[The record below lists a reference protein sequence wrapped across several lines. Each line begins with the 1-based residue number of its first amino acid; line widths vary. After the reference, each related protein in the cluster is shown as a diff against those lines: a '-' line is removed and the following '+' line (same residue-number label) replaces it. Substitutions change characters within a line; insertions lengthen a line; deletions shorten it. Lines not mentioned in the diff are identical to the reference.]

1 MHYRPDAR
9 NVRVRDLRAL
19 LWGGLQRHHPMP
31 LERVGDLLQDVL
43 TAADGG
49 SADQLAEQ
57 LARAVAES
65 FPPRAPAAT
74 PATQTGQRSTPRR
87 SKPASKPAARGG

>member
-1 MHYRPDAR
+1 MHYRPAAR

-49 SADQLAEQ
+49 SADQLS
-57 LARAVAES
+57 RAVAQS
-65 FPPRAPAAT
+65 FPPPAPAAT